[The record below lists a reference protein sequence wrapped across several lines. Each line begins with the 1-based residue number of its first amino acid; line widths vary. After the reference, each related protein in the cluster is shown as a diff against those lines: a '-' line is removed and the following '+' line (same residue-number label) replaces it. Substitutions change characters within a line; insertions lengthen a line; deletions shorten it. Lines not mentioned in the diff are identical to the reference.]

1 MHMAKVIYHA
11 DDGREFH
18 ISKGDF
24 IYIKTQEGDERN
36 GNGNISQPFTTGL
49 IGYLSKPR

>member
-1 MHMAKVIYHA
+1 MAKVIYHA

-36 GNGNISQPFTTGL
+36 
-49 IGYLSKPR
+49 